1 MASGSTIVDPDQHGS
16 RRTETAGIAADPVA
30 RLSTSLL
37 FFMAMRI
44 TVDVAHHSLGV
55 RFGSKADIN
64 ARQST
69 TVRKSIPHG
78 PIGFPSFPAKTSSTT
93 GRLTSGHARVRAG
106 HRSGVRACKEVHD
119 SHQLGPVCCRG
130 TGKTGGRL
138 SIYQCPPWSL
148 SKKFYTKKSCLHCS
162 QCVHVLSHC

>member
-1 MASGSTIVDPDQHGS
+1 MPRLGPLTTHHRAHGYLRYS
-16 RRTETAGIAADPVA
+16 APPVCKLTSDLARVRVELDRTAKLMD
-30 RLSTSLL
+30 L
-37 FFMAMRI
+37 FY
-44 TVDVAHHSLGV
+44 G
-55 RFGSKADIN
+55 
-64 ARQST
+64 Q
-69 TVRKSIPHG
+69 SIP
-78 PIGFPSFPAKTSSTT
+78 PRSNWFSKLPCPKTSPTT
-93 GRLTSGHARVRAG
+93 GRLTRGHARVSAG

-119 SHQLGPVCCRG
+119 FHQLGPVRCRG